1 MDNVKDEQLD
11 LMKLQACFLLILPKK
26 KGMEYILS
34 GIAFLAGAII
44 AWLYVRNKS
53 MNASREMEKDLEVG
67 REKLRMA
74 EHDLVDKD
82 KRLDEERA
90 SVSDLNIK
98 LAAATERERIL
109 QEKYDE
115 YQKEL
120 DKLQEKFKLEFE
132 NVATKILKQN
142 TVDFSEVN
150 RKSINEIVHPLKER
164 IETFEKTVN
173 STYEK
178 GLKERSGLKVE
189 IEKLV
194 ELNQKISEEANNL
207 TRALKS
213 DTKKQGN
220 WGEMVLE
227 RLLERSGLIKGEEY
241 LVQETY
247 RNEQGEMIRPDVVIK
262 LPDEKH
268 IIIDSKVS
276 LLAYESYINTE
287 DKDKQASFLKAHVHS
302 VKEHVKNL
310 AEKNYQLTDK
320 LDTPDF
326 VLLFMPLESAFS
338 LAVQEQSDLFSFAW
352 DRKIVI
358 VSPTTLLATMMTVG
372 SIWKHEKQ
380 TRNAIEIAKQGGML
394 YDKFVAFLKD
404 LETLGAQIGRVQS
417 TYENAHKKLSSGTG
431 DLIGRVERLKAL
443 GAKTS
448 KDIPTD
454 LLDDGDM
461 EEESQ

>member
-1 MDNVKDEQLD
+1 M
-11 LMKLQACFLLILPKK
+11 
-26 KGMEYILS
+26 
-34 GIAFLAGAII
+34 
-44 AWLYVRNKS
+44 AWLYVRNKAINTS
-53 MNASREMEKDLEVG
+53 KELEKDLEVS
-67 REKLRMA
+67 REKLKMSEQNIA
-74 EHDLVDKD
+74 EKGQL
-82 KRLDEERA
+82 LEEERA
-90 SVSDLNIK
+90 ITAELNIK
-98 LAAATERERIL
+98 MAAAAEREKNL
-109 QEKYDE
+109 NEKYAE

-120 DKLQEKFKLEFE
+120 VHLQDRFKLEFE

-142 TVDFSEVN
+142 TVDFSDVN

-173 STYEK
+173 ATYEK

-213 DTKKQGN
+213 DSKKQGN

-227 RLLERSGLIKGEEY
+227 RLLERSGLLKGEEY

-247 RNEQGEMIRPDVVIK
+247 RNDKGEMIRPDVIIK

-287 DKDKQASFLKAHVHS
+287 DKDEQAAFLKAHVHS

-310 AEKNYQLTDK
+310 ADKNYQLTDN

-338 LAVQEQSDLFSFAW
+338 LAMQQQSELFSFAW

-358 VSPTTLLATMMTVG
+358 VSPTTLLATLMTVG

-404 LETLGAQIGRVQS
+404 LETLGAQIERVQN
-417 TYENAHKKLSSGTG
+417 TYDNAHKKLSSGKG
-431 DLIGRVERLKAL
+431 DLIGRVEKLKAL

-448 KDIPTD
+448 KDIPTE
-454 LLDDGDM
+454 LLDGNDL
-461 EEESQ
+461 EEEDQ